1 MFNINGESW
10 NIKFVPVNSDI
21 LRRSNGEYTLGAT
34 VDQYKTVF
42 LADTLYGERL
52 RKVLCHE
59 LCHCLIFS
67 MNLYFDLY
75 QEERLADFIA
85 TYARDIINISDEIYK
100 RINESTSQ

>member
-1 MFNINGESW
+1 MFTINGETW
-10 NIKFVPVNSDI
+10 CIEFVPSNSEI

-42 LADTLYGERL
+42 LADTLYGEKL

-67 MNLYFDLY
+67 MNLYFDSY

-100 RINESTSQ
+100 RIESTP

>member
-10 NIKFVPVNSDI
+10 NIKFVPADSDI
-21 LRRSNGEYTLGAT
+21 LRRSDGEYTLGAT

-42 LADTLYGERL
+42 LADTLYGKRL
-52 RKVLCHE
+52 KKVLCHE

-75 QEERLADFIA
+75 QEEQLADFIA
-85 TYARDIINISDEIYK
+85 TYARDIINI
-100 RINESTSQ
+100 